1 MRQISDRPNRIDELL
16 AHRILFLKSNANTIK
31 RRLDTYQKG
40 NLKIKRVKNKT
51 YYCIAD
57 ENSGKQR
64 YINVSNIKEAQNI
77 AQRDYDLKYLKHVE
91 SEIKD
96 IEGLLAK
103 KYSDKAKNCYSG
115 INEGRKKLIQPFEMS
130 DEDYIRKWLAMPY
143 QPKEFTENDVTEY
156 YTDKGERVRSKSEI
170 IIANM
175 LKTLN
180 IPYKYEC
187 PLKIGDILLYPDF
200 TILDVKGRRERYLE
214 HFGMMGDLDYVNNMM
229 LKISTYEKNNIF
241 IGDKLICTF
250 ESAKRPLNISTLK
263 NKLSMLL

>member
-1 MRQISDRPNRIDELL
+1 MERTALPLSRTGCSVQ
-16 AHRILFLKSNANTIK
+16 A
-31 RRLDTYQKG
+31 
-40 NLKIKRVKNKT
+40 
-51 YYCIAD
+51 
-57 ENSGKQR
+57 
-64 YINVSNIKEAQNI
+64 
-77 AQRDYDLKYLKHVE
+77 
-91 SEIKD
+91 
-96 IEGLLAK
+96 
-103 KYSDKAKNCYSG
+103 
-115 INEGRKKLIQPFEMS
+115 
-130 DEDYIRKWLAMPY
+130 
-143 QPKEFTENDVTEY
+143 EY
-156 YTDKGERVRSKSEI
+156 ARVRSKSEI

-187 PLKIGDILLYPDF
+187 PLKIGNILLYPDF

>member
-1 MRQISDRPNRIDELL
+1 MRTKPTVNNR
-16 AHRILFLKSNANTIK
+16 
-31 RRLDTYQKG
+31 
-40 NLKIKRVKNKT
+40 
-51 YYCIAD
+51 
-57 ENSGKQR
+57 
-64 YINVSNIKEAQNI
+64 
-77 AQRDYDLKYLKHVE
+77 
-91 SEIKD
+91 
-96 IEGLLAK
+96 
-103 KYSDKAKNCYSG
+103 
-115 INEGRKKLIQPFEMS
+115 
-130 DEDYIRKWLAMPY
+130 
-143 QPKEFTENDVTEY
+143 FTENDTTEY

>member
-1 MRQISDRPNRIDELL
+1 MPSVIGQ
-16 AHRILFLKSNANTIK
+16 KSVALT
-31 RRLDTYQKG
+31 
-40 NLKIKRVKNKT
+40 
-51 YYCIAD
+51 
-57 ENSGKQR
+57 
-64 YINVSNIKEAQNI
+64 
-77 AQRDYDLKYLKHVE
+77 
-91 SEIKD
+91 
-96 IEGLLAK
+96 
-103 KYSDKAKNCYSG
+103 
-115 INEGRKKLIQPFEMS
+115 
-130 DEDYIRKWLAMPY
+130 EDYIRKWLAMPY
-143 QPKEFTENDVTEY
+143 QPKEFTENDTTEY

-187 PLKIGDILLYPDF
+187 PLKIGNILLYPDF

>member
-1 MRQISDRPNRIDELL
+1 M
-16 AHRILFLKSNANTIK
+16 LKSNVNIIK

-40 NLKIKRVKNKT
+40 YLKIKRVKNKT
-51 YYCIAD
+51 YYCIED
-57 ENSGKQR
+57 ENIGKQR

-77 AQRDYDLKYLKHVE
+77 AQRDYDLKYLKLAE
-91 SEIKD
+91 NEIKD

-103 KYSDKAKNCYSG
+103 KYSDRVMSCYSG

-143 QPKEFTENDVTEY
+143 QPKVFTENDTTEY

-187 PLKIGDILLYPDF
+187 SLKLGNRLVYPDF
-200 TILDVKGRRERYLE
+200 TILDVKGRREMYLE

-229 LKISTYEKNNIF
+229 LKISTYEQNNIF

-250 ESAKRPLNISTLK
+250 ESAKRPLNVSTLK

>member
-1 MRQISDRPNRIDELL
+1 MIPMIVNKKYTTISTILSSVNFFFICLVLL
-16 AHRILFLKSNANTIK
+16 LEQSISRYFL
-31 RRLDTYQKG
+31 
-40 NLKIKRVKNKT
+40 

-103 KYSDKAKNCYSG
+103 KYSDQAKNCYSG

-143 QPKEFTENDVTEY
+143 QPKGFTENDTTEY

-180 IPYKYEC
+180 IPYKY
-187 PLKIGDILLYPDF
+187 
-200 TILDVKGRRERYLE
+200 
-214 HFGMMGDLDYVNNMM
+214 
-229 LKISTYEKNNIF
+229 
-241 IGDKLICTF
+241 
-250 ESAKRPLNISTLK
+250 
-263 NKLSMLL
+263 

>member
-1 MRQISDRPNRIDELL
+1 M
-16 AHRILFLKSNANTIK
+16 LKSNVNTIK
-31 RRLDTYQKG
+31 RRLDTYQRG

-64 YINVSNIKEAQNI
+64 YINVNNIKEAQNI
-77 AQRDYDLKYLKHVE
+77 AQRDYDLKYLKHAE

-103 KYSDKAKNCYSG
+103 KYSDRAKKCYSD

-130 DEDYIRKWLAMPY
+130 DEDYIRKWLAIPY
-143 QPKEFTENDVTEY
+143 QPKEFTENDATEY
-156 YTDKGERVRSKSEI
+156 YTDNDERVRSKSEI

-187 PLKIGDILLYPDF
+187 PLKLGNIIVYPDF
-200 TILDVKGRRERYLE
+200 TVLDVNLSDQDFVIEDGERIAQMVIARYEQISWNAVDELDQTE
-214 HFGMMGDLDYVNNMM
+214 RGAGGFGHSG
-229 LKISTYEKNNIF
+229 KK
-241 IGDKLICTF
+241 
-250 ESAKRPLNISTLK
+250 
-263 NKLSMLL
+263 

>member
-51 YYCIAD
+51 YYCITD
-57 ENSGKQR
+57 ESSGKQR

-103 KYSDKAKNCYSG
+103 KYSDKAKC
-115 INEGRKKLIQPFEMS
+115 
-130 DEDYIRKWLAMPY
+130 
-143 QPKEFTENDVTEY
+143 
-156 YTDKGERVRSKSEI
+156 
-170 IIANM
+170 
-175 LKTLN
+175 
-180 IPYKYEC
+180 C
-187 PLKIGDILLYPDF
+187 
-200 TILDVKGRRERYLE
+200 
-214 HFGMMGDLDYVNNMM
+214 
-229 LKISTYEKNNIF
+229 
-241 IGDKLICTF
+241 
-250 ESAKRPLNISTLK
+250 
-263 NKLSMLL
+263 

>member
-1 MRQISDRPNRIDELL
+1 M
-16 AHRILFLKSNANTIK
+16 LKSNANTIK
-31 RRLDTYQKG
+31 RRIDTYQKG

-64 YINVSNIKEAQNI
+64 YINVNNIKEAQNI
-77 AQRDYDLKYLKHVE
+77 AQRDYDLKYLKHAE

-103 KYSDKAKNCYSG
+103 KYSDRAKSCYSG

-143 QPKEFTENDVTEY
+143 QPKEFTENDTTEY
-156 YTDKGERVRSKSEI
+156 YTDRGERVRSKSEI

-187 PLKIGDILLYPDF
+187 PLKIGNILLYPDF

-229 LKISTYEKNNIF
+229 LKISTYEQNSIF

-250 ESAKRPLNISTLK
+250 ESSKRPLNISTLK

>member
-1 MRQISDRPNRIDELL
+1 MRQISDRTNRIDELL
-16 AHRILFLKSNANTIK
+16 AHRVLVLKSNVNTIK

-40 NLKIKRVKNKT
+40 NLKIKRVKNKI

-77 AQRDYDLKYLKHVE
+77 AQRDYDLKYLKHAE
-91 SEIKD
+91 NEIKD

-103 KYSDKAKNCYSG
+103 NYSDREKNCYSG
-115 INEGRKKLIQPFEMS
+115 INEGRKTLIQPFEMP
-130 DEDYIRKWLAMPY
+130 DEDYIRKWLSMPY
-143 QPKEFTENDVTEY
+143 QPKEFSESDTTDY

-187 PLKIGDILLYPDF
+187 PLKLGNILIYPDF
-200 TILDVKGRRERYLE
+200 TILDVKGRREKYLE
-214 HFGMMGDLDYVNNMM
+214 HFGMMGDLDYVNNMI
-229 LKISTYEKNNIF
+229 LKISTYEQNDIF

-250 ESAKRPLNISTLK
+250 ESAKRPINISTLK
-263 NKLSMLL
+263 NKLSILI

>member
-1 MRQISDRPNRIDELL
+1 M
-16 AHRILFLKSNANTIK
+16 LKSNVNIIK

-40 NLKIKRVKNKT
+40 YLKIKRVKNKT

-57 ENSGKQR
+57 ENSGRQR
-64 YINVSNIKEAQNI
+64 YINVGNIKDAQNI
-77 AQRDYDLKYLKHVE
+77 AQRDYDLKYLKHAE

-103 KYSDKAKNCYSG
+103 KYPDRAKNCYSG
-115 INEGRKKLIQPFEMS
+115 INEGRKMLIQPFEMS
-130 DEDYIRKWLAMPY
+130 DEDYIKQWLAMPY
-143 QPKEFTENDVTEY
+143 HPKEFTENDTTEY

-187 PLKIGDILLYPDF
+187 PLKLGNILIYPDF
-200 TILDVKGRRERYLE
+200 TILDVQGRREMYLE
-214 HFGMMGDLDYVNNMM
+214 HFGMMGDLDYANNMM
-229 LKISTYEKNNIF
+229 LKISTYEQNNIF

-250 ESAKRPLNISTLK
+250 ESAKRPLNVSTLK